1 MIIPK
6 IMTTLMNQI
15 PLDRALNALIQML
28 FATRNFVLVEGVN
41 LLLII
46 YIYLPILFSHFL
58 KSLIE
63 LV

>member
-28 FATRNFVLVEGVN
+28 FATRNFVLVEGLN

-46 YIYLPILFSHFL
+46 YIYLPILFGHFL